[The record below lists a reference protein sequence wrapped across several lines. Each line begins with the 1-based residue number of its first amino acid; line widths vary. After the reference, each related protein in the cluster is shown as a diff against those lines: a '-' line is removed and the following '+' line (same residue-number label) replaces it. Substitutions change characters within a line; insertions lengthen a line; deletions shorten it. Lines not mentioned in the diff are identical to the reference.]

1 MKSFPIF
8 TFSAMVDH
16 IILTTF
22 RNNTLQKG
30 NSPGYDL
37 QVHLRYRNSSWNKE
51 TEINIVNA

>member
-8 TFSAMVDH
+8 TFSAMVDR

-30 NSPGYDL
+30 NNHRVWLAGASE
-37 QVHLRYRNSSWNKE
+37 V
-51 TEINIVNA
+51 